1 MLYVAEN
8 FSRQV
13 GIQVMLIRLSLI
25 FCNHTETKCEE
36 NGGSA
41 NVEPDYWPRQNGDI
55 GTGFTEYGG
64 NEEFRLK

>member
-1 MLYVAEN
+1 
-8 FSRQV
+8 
-13 GIQVMLIRLSLI
+13 MLIRLSLI